1 MYVSFSLQPQ
11 PVRLFLSVCAFLELV
26 SLACVL
32 FGLGD
37 SMRNFLI
44 AMGGFWPDLLKG
56 GRPIYSGQPVLMFAT
71 SAILHGG
78 PLHFLM
84 NMLGLM
90 WLGPIIVNRLGSN
103 AFWLIAGLST
113 LGAGGIYAALSGP
126 GGMPAIGASGVLFG
140 FLGTV
145 ALWEMLDQW
154 TRGENLVP
162 LLQHGIALLSLNVAL
177 TLANTSTIA
186 WEAHMGGFLAGVLC
200 GLLTWRRPFSSR
212 WT

>member
-1 MYVSFSLQPQ
+1 MVMVAVAFLACKVAGPMATYMLLERFWRQSYRRHRLECTNRESNMYVSLFLQPQ

-26 SLACVL
+26 SLVCVFL
-32 FGLGD
+32 GFGD

-56 GRPIYSGQPVLMFAT
+56 ARPIYPGQAILMFAT

-78 PLHFLM
+78 PLHFFM

-113 LGAGGIYAALSGP
+113 LGAGGLYAALAGSG
-126 GGMPAIGASGVLFG
+126 GIPAVGASGVLFG

-145 ALWEMLDQW
+145 AL
-154 TRGENLVP
+154 
-162 LLQHGIALLSLNVAL
+162 
-177 TLANTSTIA
+177 
-186 WEAHMGGFLAGVLC
+186 
-200 GLLTWRRPFSSR
+200 
-212 WT
+212 

>member
-1 MYVSFSLQPQ
+1 MYPLFFLQPQ

-26 SLACVL
+26 SLAWPL

-56 GRPIYSGQPVLMFAT
+56 ARPIYPGQPVLMFAT

-90 WLGPIIVNRLGSN
+90 WLGPIIVNRLGSH

-113 LGAGGIYAALSGP
+113 LGAGALYAALSGTD
-126 GGMPAIGASGVLFG
+126 GISAVGASGVLFG

-154 TRGENLVP
+154 SHGKNLMP
-162 LLQHGIALLSLNVAL
+162 LLQHGIALLSINVAL
-177 TLANTSTIA
+177 TLVNTAAIA
-186 WEAHMGGFLAGVLC
+186 WEAHLGGFLAGVLC
-200 GLLTWRRPFSSR
+200 GLLTWHHPFSSR